1 MALHARLSSAPLN
14 ASIGHGFGRA
24 FNLVMIGLEALVVA
38 GLADDQRC
46 RDDRALGNFEGEK
59 WCQGQLGV
67 FLALSRLFWSRG
79 FPTVAAAVTCRLS
92 TRAADVRPT
101 SPDAPVAECFSSS
114 VARSLVMPELIRLR
128 HWVAA
133 I

>member
-1 MALHARLSSAPLN
+1 MVMNGKQPTLSVICCFWRN
-14 ASIGHGFGRA
+14 GVR
-24 FNLVMIGLEALVVA
+24 
-38 GLADDQRC
+38 
-46 RDDRALGNFEGEK
+46 
-59 WCQGQLGV
+59 GQLGV
-67 FLALSRLFWSRG
+67 FLPLSRLFWSRG

-114 VARSLVMPELIRLR
+114 VARSLVMPELILLR